1 MKREKNNVF
10 RCDNRKA
17 LNIIKTSNDQLNML
31 EREHRARFADDFLD
45 GQHLFE

>member
-1 MKREKNNVF
+1 MKKKIMYFGVIIK
-10 RCDNRKA
+10 KA